1 MMDIRSKSLRDL
13 AFQGMFGL
21 ERESLRITA
30 DGRFATTPHPFHGSP
45 RIVRDFCE
53 NQTEINTHVHSSVA
67 EAVEE
72 LREIDVELRGRLA
85 ELPEREWLWPFSNP
99 PPISGDSDI
108 RPAAFDG
115 PLAGKGA
122 YREYLSAKY
131 GRRLMTFCG
140 IHFNF
145 SFGPDLVAAAA
156 AAEGAGDVPGYANR
170 LYLHVAEQLLLWG
183 WAVVPLTAASP
194 VLDASYLGSGS
205 AGDDFVGMASVR
217 CSELGYWNHF
227 TPVLDF
233 SDVRAYADSI
243 MRYVKDGL
251 IAAPSEL
258 YYPIRLKPRGP
269 NRVAS
274 LVTGGVDHLELRCLD
289 LNPFEEGRID
299 RRDVEFIHLL
309 ALWCAGRTTVHLTAS
324 AQVQAVRNYKNA
336 ARFDLESAEIVLPDG
351 SHASVR
357 ESVLSLIDAMDAFY
371 ADFPDAVKRVLA
383 FERRKIEEP
392 DTRPAARV
400 LAEFRGTFAA
410 KGLAWAKGI

>member
-1 MMDIRSKSLRDL
+1 M
-13 AFQGMFGL
+13 
-21 ERESLRITA
+21 
-30 DGRFATTPHPFHGSP
+30 
-45 RIVRDFCE
+45 
-53 NQTEINTHVHSSVA
+53 
-67 EAVEE
+67 
-72 LREIDVELRGRLA
+72 
-85 ELPEREWLWPFSNP
+85 
-99 PPISGDSDI
+99 
-108 RPAAFDG
+108 
-115 PLAGKGA
+115 
-122 YREYLSAKY
+122 
-131 GRRLMTFCG
+131 
-140 IHFNF
+140 
-145 SFGPDLVAAAA
+145 
-156 AAEGAGDVPGYANR
+156 
-170 LYLHVAEQLLLWG
+170 
-183 WAVVPLTAASP
+183 
-194 VLDASYLGSGS
+194 
-205 AGDDFVGMASVR
+205 
-217 CSELGYWNHF
+217 
-227 TPVLDF
+227 LDF

-309 ALWCAGRTTVHLTAS
+309 ALWCAGRKTVHLTAS

-357 ESVLSLIDAMDAFY
+357 ESVLSLIDAMDGFY

-400 LAEFRGTFAA
+400 LAEFRGTFAG